1 MRILFLNFIPII
13 SYIGG
18 VQRVTDNL
26 ARELTERGHKV
37 CFAYYEERNIPKD
50 YKFSCPQ
57 HYIRTNKLD
66 LSSSLEVWRSLLV
79 DNQIEYIINQEGDD
93 VSSYLLANTPLI
105 IKRVTV
111 NHGQPFHGLE
121 YLRLIFLFSKPKSL
135 RENIIKYIGILS
147 PFVIKKRYVNI
158 FKSSLDQ
165 LLSVSD
171 KYCVLSDKYVERIKK
186 YYPSIDT
193 NKFCVIPNPVV
204 IDGSIDYSLKENIV
218 LYVGRLANNPK
229 NINSFLDMWKI
240 LEDHNSDWKAVI
252 VGDGP
257 DREGLIRYCHKNK
270 INRVSFEGY
279 KEDVSSYYKKSQFI
293 CLTSIHES
301 WSMSLVEGMSYGCIP
316 LVYKTYEATETIID
330 DKINGFLT
338 KPFRHK
344 EMATYIQYMIDH
356 PDERLSIEMKA
367 REKSRQFSLDKVADM
382 WEKLLNNM

>member
-26 ARELTERGHKV
+26 AKELTKRGHKV
-37 CFAYYEERNIPKD
+37 YFAYYEERNIPKD
-50 YKFSCPQ
+50 YVFSCPQ
-57 HYIRTNKLD
+57 YYIRVNKLN

-79 DNQIEYIINQEGDD
+79 DNHIECIINQEGDE
-93 VSSYLLANTPLI
+93 VSSYLLANTPFV
-105 IKRVTV
+105 IKKITV

-121 YLRLIFLFSKPKSL
+121 YLRLIFMFSKPKSL
-135 RENIIKYIGILS
+135 RENIIKYIGIFC
-147 PFVIKKRYVNI
+147 PFIIKKRYINI
-158 FKSSLDQ
+158 FKSSLNQ

-171 KYCVLSDKYVERIKK
+171 KYCVLSDRYIERIKK
-186 YYPSIDT
+186 YYPCIDT
-193 NKFCVIPNPVV
+193 NKFCVIPNPVI
-204 IDGSIDYSLKENIV
+204 IDSSNNYSLKENIV

-240 LEDHNSDWKAVI
+240 LADHNSGWKAVI

-257 DREGLIRYCHKNK
+257 DREELIRYCLKNK

-279 KEDVSSYYKKSQFI
+279 KDDVSSYYKKAQFI

-316 LVYKTYEATETIID
+316 FVYKTYEATETIID
-330 DKINGFLT
+330 DKINGFLI
-338 KPFRHK
+338 KPFSPQ
-344 EMATYIQYMIDH
+344 EMAMHIQYMIDH
-356 PDERLSIEMKA
+356 PDERLSVGMKA
-367 REKSRQFSLDKVADM
+367 RDKSRQFSLDKVTDM
-382 WEKLLNNM
+382 WEKLLNSM